1 MALANEKA
9 ASFLK
14 RFPENV
20 RVELKRVL
28 HPHSFKEFNIDSF
41 TRLPAEALDN
51 ISELVDEN
59 FPEFQRDVNQR
70 LNLLKKSHR
79 GQTRGFQGRSGV
91 GLRSFYRYWLI
102 GQQNRDSLYDIAF
115 CHISLKKEVDFV
127 HFTSEVSKDL
137 VNSAVS
143 SPQTFPTVLEL
154 SVGVSRETI
163 DYLRRGIFVQET
175 LDNPSSSA
183 TPTAEET
190 GNSYHDPRQDLG
202 TRLIEYQLVEDLI
215 ERGMLKENSDGTL
228 FLQL

>member
-91 GLRSFYRYWLI
+91 GLRSFYRY
-102 GQQNRDSLYDIAF
+102 D
-115 CHISLKKEVDFV
+115 
-127 HFTSEVSKDL
+127 
-137 VNSAVS
+137 
-143 SPQTFPTVLEL
+143 
-154 SVGVSRETI
+154 
-163 DYLRRGIFVQET
+163 
-175 LDNPSSSA
+175 
-183 TPTAEET
+183 
-190 GNSYHDPRQDLG
+190 
-202 TRLIEYQLVEDLI
+202 
-215 ERGMLKENSDGTL
+215 
-228 FLQL
+228 